1 MNLDFRNTADVKK
14 AQVYLDKLISDQS
27 KVILTKISK
36 KRTNSQNRYVH
47 ALFTIFGGAFGY
59 SSDEAKVIVKRDL
72 KYTYESQ
79 GEIFLM
85 QTRSMDTKELT
96 IFIDKFRNYSAANGC
111 YLPTPEE
118 FSENY
123 VEMMKQV
130 EAIESQQN
138 RYSY

>member
-1 MNLDFRNTADVKK
+1 MNLDFTNPADQKK
-14 AQVYLDKLISDQS
+14 AQVYLDKLITDQS
-27 KVILTKISK
+27 KAELIKINK
-36 KRTNSQNRYVH
+36 KRTSSQNRYLH
-47 ALFTIFGGAFGY
+47 ALFTLFGGAFGY
-59 SSDEAKVIVKRDL
+59 SSDEAKVVVKRVL
-72 KYTYESQ
+72 GYTYEHQ
-79 GEIFLM
+79 GEIFLV

-96 IFIDKFRNYSAANGC
+96 IFIDKFRNYSSANGF
-111 YLPTPEE
+111 YLLSPEE

>member
-1 MNLDFRNTADVKK
+1 MILNLSNSTDVNK

-27 KVILTKISK
+27 KAEIIKIHK

-47 ALFTIFGGAFGY
+47 ALFTIFGGSFGY
-59 SSDEAKVIVKRDL
+59 SSDEAKTLVKREL
-72 KYTYESQ
+72 GYTYQNQ
-79 GEIFLM
+79 GEWFLK
-85 QTRSMDTKELT
+85 QTRLMDTKELT
-96 IFIDKFRNYSAANGC
+96 EFIDKFRNYSAENGC

-123 VEMMKQV
+123 VEMIKQV
-130 EAIESQQN
+130 EAIESQQK

>member
-1 MNLDFRNTADVKK
+1 MNLDFTNEADVKK
-14 AQVYLDKLISDQS
+14 AQVYLDKLITDQS
-27 KVILTKISK
+27 KAEIIKINK

-59 SSDEAKVIVKRDL
+59 NPDEAKTIVKRDL
-72 KYTYESQ
+72 KYTYEKQ
-79 GEIFLM
+79 GEVFLV

-96 IFIDKFRNYSAANGC
+96 DFIEKFRNYSAHNGC

-123 VEMMKQV
+123 IELMRQV
-130 EAIESQQN
+130 ETIESQQI
-138 RYSY
+138 RHSY